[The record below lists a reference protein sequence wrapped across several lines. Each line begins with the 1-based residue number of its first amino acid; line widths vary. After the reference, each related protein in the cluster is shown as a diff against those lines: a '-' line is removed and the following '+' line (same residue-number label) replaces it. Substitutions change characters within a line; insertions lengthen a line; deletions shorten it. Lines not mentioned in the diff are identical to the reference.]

1 MSSNRLTSDFALK
14 LVQHLPRFSSLE
26 RVSLSGNIHLGTSG
40 VAAVLSSLIGAM
52 RDQIIHLKD
61 HAI

>member
-1 MSSNRLTSDFALK
+1 
-14 LVQHLPRFSSLE
+14 VQHLPRFSSLE